1 MAKRTNRNHRKNWTR
16 LISGLF
22 VGGVFLFQGTGFITS
37 PLAAAEVK
45 NVNITEQTEV
55 TGTDYLYGLYGGT
68 VPASGSEMVDLRENL
83 IVDGSATAYLGRLDE
98 SASTAMLLNGVNLS
112 NYDAGEGTIS
122 SIYVG
127 YGSDGGG
134 KLTIN
139 GSGED
144 SLSTLTMYDGTGR
157 GLFIGT
163 GDDTAEV
170 VVGQYGAI
178 SNLGNVTVGSNG
190 ALTLNNTNGSKG
202 FGGTGLL
209 SNAGVITVN
218 NSTEEGNSAF
228 LDNYTDTDDAILKA
242 AGDIRISREA
252 ADLAINGSV
261 SASNLTLS
269 SNSGN
274 TEENISVSGQLN
286 VDGALALDPQVD
298 QSTTKKINLTNTGI
312 IEAGSLDLD
321 SSNKFFDNSGD
332 LELGTLSVGSGGEMS
347 TGSLTVGTMDLDDGG
362 KVTAEGT
369 LTGRDTDGNQVNL
382 DGGQLVLSDSLT
394 FENTTVDF
402 GGTSVSSETAAPANT
417 AFVVGDAAEM
427 VVSGTNARMGTH
439 LSVADGGQ
447 FSALDDNT
455 LTLAEDKNLDVDGT
469 VLVDFEALKD
479 SSNPVFKLQGDGVA
493 HFTAD
498 SQIRVKDLSE
508 AQSGTYTVTLVKS
521 ATASGNSYNSDLV
534 QNSSA
539 FATLSD
545 NRSTATDTYQLYL
558 TLNNFE
564 SLGQTVNQKSFGRY
578 VDAFR
583 LSGDESVALKG
594 MLNEMM
600 DIDDAQIVRAAYD
613 TLSAAQKANSMM
625 LAMSDPWQYAFD
637 QMNYGT
643 HRCYTQGS
651 PCSNGICRGQ
661 MAYGYDDQY
670 YADGCCYDG
679 CCGMYGCMA
688 PNSVWASVHHTG
700 FDADTDNNSD
710 GYYISRTGISLGY
723 DMISSSD
730 VLAGVTFD
738 YSQPF
743 LRATDHSIN
752 MSDFRLGFYGKRR
765 FYTGAELA
773 VYVGGGAQN
782 YTSKRNVSI
791 PAIGLNEF
799 YRSAFNGGTFSA
811 AAQLAHNYNLNCWTV
826 LRPFCQ
832 VDTQQVW
839 QGSSAEEVGKSTDAA
854 ALRYNKASWNRS
866 FVRAGVETEVN
877 NRFMRISGR
886 CFYSGQ
892 LNDSAPEM
900 EAGFVGDY
908 TGGVMTIQGVD
919 LGQSYID
926 VGAGIIGYL
935 DTCYRV
941 ALSANYDF
949 AAGDKSKAH
958 TGTVNL
964 SYTF

>member
-22 VGGVFLFQGTGFITS
+22 VGGVLLFQGTGFITS
-37 PLAAAEVK
+37 NLAAAEVK
-45 NVNITEQTEV
+45 NVNVTEQTEV
-55 TGTDYLYGLYGGT
+55 TGTDYIYGLYGGT
-68 VPASGSEMVDLRENL
+68 IPASGSEVVDLRENL

-98 SASTAMLLNGVNLS
+98 SASTATLLNGVNLS
-112 NYDAGEGTIS
+112 NFDAGEGTVS
-122 SIYVG
+122 SVYVG

-134 KLTIN
+134 TLTIN

-144 SLSTLTMYDGTGR
+144 SLSSLTIYDGTGR

-163 GDDTAEV
+163 GDSTAAV
-170 VVGQYGAI
+170 VVGQHGAI

-190 ALTLNNTNGSKG
+190 TLTLNNTNGSKG

-228 LDNYTDTDDAILKA
+228 FDNYTDTDDAKLTA

-252 ADLAINGSV
+252 AGLAINGSV
-261 SASNLTLS
+261 AASNLTLS
-269 SNSGN
+269 SNSGG
-274 TEENISVSGQLN
+274 TEENISVTGQLD
-286 VDGALALDPQVD
+286 VSGDLVLDPHVA
-298 QSTTKKINLTNTGI
+298 QSTTKKINLTNTGV

-321 SSNKFFDNSGD
+321 SSNKFFDNNGD
-332 LELGTLSVGSGGEMS
+332 LELGTLSVNNGGGMS
-347 TGSLTVGTMDLDDGG
+347 TGSLTVGTIDLGDGG
-362 KVTAEGT
+362 TVTAEGT
-369 LTGRDTDGNQVNL
+369 LSGRDTDGNQVNL
-382 DGGQLVLSDSLT
+382 QGGQLILSDSLT
-394 FENTTVDF
+394 FKNTTVDF
-402 GGTSVSSETAAPANT
+402 DGTSVSAGDSAPSGT
-417 AFVVGDAAEM
+417 AFVVGQAAEM
-427 VVSGTNARMGTH
+427 RVSGTNAQMGTH

-447 FSALDDNT
+447 FSALEDNT
-455 LTLAEDKNLDVDGT
+455 LTLAEDKNLNVNGT
-469 VLVDFEALKD
+469 VLVDFEVLKD
-479 SSNPVFKLQGDGVA
+479 SSDPVFKLQGDGVA
-493 HFTAD
+493 NFTAD
-498 SQIRVKDLSE
+498 SQIKVKDLSE

-539 FATLSD
+539 FATVTD
-545 NRSTATDTYQLYL
+545 NRSTATDTYQLFL

-564 SLGQTVNQKSFGRY
+564 SLGRTVNQKSFGRY
-578 VDAFR
+578 VDNFR
-583 LSGDESVALKG
+583 LSGNESGALKG
-594 MLNEMM
+594 MLNNIM
-600 DIDDAQIVRAAYD
+600 DLDDPQIVRAVYD
-613 TLSAAQKANSMM
+613 SLSAAQKANSMM

-661 MAYGYDDQY
+661 MVYGDQY
-670 YADGCCYDG
+670 YADGCYDDG
-679 CCGMYGCMA
+679 CCGMYSCMA

-700 FDADTDNNSD
+700 FDAQTDNNSD
-710 GYYISRTGISLGY
+710 GYYTSRTGISLGF
-723 DMISSSD
+723 DMINSSD

-743 LRATDHSIN
+743 LRAANHSIN

-782 YTSKRNVSI
+782 YTSKRDVDIQS
-791 PAIGLNEF
+791 IGLNEF
-799 YRSAFNGGTFSA
+799 YRSTFNGGTFSA

-832 VDTQQVW
+832 IDTQQVW
-839 QGSSAEEVGKSTDAA
+839 QGSSAEAISVSTDAA
-854 ALRYNKASWNRS
+854 ALRYNKASWNRT
-866 FVRAGVETEVN
+866 FARAGVETEVN

-892 LNDSAPEM
+892 LNESTPEM

-908 TGGVMTIQGVD
+908 TGSVMTIQGVN
-919 LGQSYID
+919 LGRSYID
-926 VGAGIIGYL
+926 VGAGILGYL